1 MLLQMEGLV
10 NINHQEIPA
19 ATAPPPPA
27 AAATPPPVTTT
38 PPPLAVTVNNEN
50 DGFDFFDP
58 RGVVPAPALAF
69 ALQGSGGGEMEEL
82 FGSLSESFS
91 SSNALAVVTS
101 TSSITT
107 EVHPPA
113 NTNPYLTFDTLST
126 SRVREHLMIRLVM
139 VLSKLFLLLMD
150 FRLNH
155 QHHPSLQLLLNH
167 HHFHLTQCQGQGDLG
182 ILLILIQLLTFLAD
196 ILPPPGPSQ
205 TAFPSQ
211 NGQASSLSAEA
222 AYATVSFSTSRCPAA
237 ATYATVSFSTS
248 RWTPIYVTISFSTSR
263 CPAAAVVATVSFSTS
278 MWPPVSFSKSK
289 CSAVYATVS
298 SFTIPRKPIVYAIV
312 SSFSTS
318 IYALGHILCNVYV
331 LIHQKSND

>member
-38 PPPLAVTVNNEN
+38 PPPPAVTVNNEN

-69 ALQGSGGGEMEEL
+69 ALQGSGGGEMEDL

-113 NTNPYLTFDTLST
+113 NTNPYLTFDTSST
-126 SRVREHLMIRLVM
+126 SRA
-139 VLSKLFLLLMD
+139 FD
-150 FRLNH
+150 DPF
-155 QHHPSLQLLLNH
+155 
-167 HHFHLTQCQGQGDLG
+167 GD
-182 ILLILIQLLTFLAD
+182 AD

-248 RWTPIYVTISFSTSR
+248 RWTPIYATISFSTSR

-298 SFTIPRKPIVYAIV
+298 SFTIPRRPTVYAIV

-331 LIHQKSND
+331 LIHQKSNH

>member
-1 MLLQMEGLV
+1 MLLHMEGLV

-38 PPPLAVTVNNEN
+38 PPPPAVTVNNEN
-50 DGFDFFDP
+50 DGFDFLIP
-58 RGVVPAPALAF
+58 VVLFLLLPLRLPCKDQF
-69 ALQGSGGGEMEEL
+69 ILQQILILISP
-82 FGSLSESFS
+82 
-91 SSNALAVVTS
+91 
-101 TSSITT
+101 SIPHRQ
-107 EVHPPA
+107 VG
-113 NTNPYLTFDTLST
+113 
-126 SRVREHLMIRLVM
+126 HLMIRLVM

-167 HHFHLTQCQGQGDLG
+167 HHFQLTQCQGQGDLG

-248 RWTPIYVTISFSTSR
+248 RWTPIYATISFSTSR

-298 SFTIPRKPIVYAIV
+298 SFTIPRRPTVYAIV

-331 LIHQKSND
+331 LIHQKSNH